1 MSSLVIGVLKC
12 EGDLASYDAKSKPT
26 SGPVRDL
33 IDDLR
38 VVEDHEW
45 GVEAVEPEVVACG
58 DLLYDI
64 KLNGG
69 SVGYFALRTFV
80 SVYAGLRLPELLTH
94 GPETNVDD
102 VLDRYDHQVYV
113 IPLFGETGDVA

>member
-1 MSSLVIGVLKC
+1 MCNLVVGVFKC

-33 IDDLR
+33 LDELR
-38 VVEDHEW
+38 IVEDHEW
-45 GVEAVEPEVVACG
+45 GVEAVEPEVIVSD

-64 KLNGG
+64 KLNGK
-69 SVGYFALRTFV
+69 SVGYFALSTFV
-80 SVYAGLRLPELLTH
+80 KVYSDFRLPELLTH
-94 GPETNVDD
+94 GPETIVDG
-102 VLDRYDHQVYV
+102 VREEYDHQIYV